1 MLEYSNT
8 ESVEAIHQQISS
20 SFLHEKKSCESP
32 SASLLLDAI
41 AEHSELIDGL
51 ACLTGHGFS
60 LDDFEF
66 ILQRL
71 GSQIEA
77 ITSIASSLA
86 DVDTH

>member
-1 MLEYSNT
+1 MLEHSNT
-8 ESVEAIHQQISS
+8 SESQDFT
-20 SFLHEKKSCESP
+20 SFVPARGSHEKKSCNHP

-41 AEHSELIDGL
+41 AEHSELLDGL
-51 ACLTGHGFS
+51 SCLTGHGFS

-77 ITSIASSLA
+77 ISSIAASFT
-86 DVDTH
+86 DMDTH

>member
-1 MLEYSNT
+1 MLEHSNT
-8 ESVEAIHQQISS
+8 SETQDFSTFIGSRTS
-20 SFLHEKKSCESP
+20 HEKKSCDTA

-41 AEHSELIDGL
+41 AEHSELLDGL
-51 ACLTGHGFS
+51 SCLTGHGFS

-77 ITSIASSLA
+77 ITSIASGLA

>member
-1 MLEYSNT
+1 MLDYST
-8 ESVEAIHQQISS
+8 TDSVEAIHQQSGA

-32 SASLLLDAI
+32 SAALLLNAI
-41 AEHSELIDGL
+41 AEHSELLDGL
-51 ACLTGHGFS
+51 SCLTGHDFS

-86 DVDTH
+86 EVDTH